1 MKKVMK
7 ECGEKLVGWSD
18 AWETCWR
25 RFVGGRMGV
34 LEDEL
39 MIQ

>member
-1 MKKVMK
+1 MKVTT
-7 ECGEKLVGWSD
+7 EYDEKPVGWSD
-18 AWETCWR
+18 AWETLLW
-25 RFVGGRMGV
+25 RFVNGGKGE